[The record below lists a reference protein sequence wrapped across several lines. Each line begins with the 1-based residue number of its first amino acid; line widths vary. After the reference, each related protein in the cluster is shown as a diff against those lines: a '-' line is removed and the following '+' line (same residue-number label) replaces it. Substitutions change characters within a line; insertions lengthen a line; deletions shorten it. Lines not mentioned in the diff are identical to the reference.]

1 MSSSSLEEVRIT
13 TGTSLVRG
21 SARIR
26 CSTSMPSSLGSLRSS
41 RTTAGIVGSSRPAY
55 LPVPNRKSS
64 ASWPSLAMA
73 TSLAMF
79 AFLSARSVS
88 SSSFGLS
95 STSRIVFSIVFL
107 PAPSAA
113 PSVEF
118 RGGRLQRPGRQ
129 KAYHRLGRD
138 RRGEEVS
145 LPLLATVR
153 AQEFQLLWRLDPLG
167 DHPQSERMRER
178 NHRLGDR
185 RIVPGLVDP
194 AHERAVDLQAVDG
207 QPRQIA
213 QARIACAEIVH
224 GDLHAERFQAI
235 QDVGCL
241 LAILD
246 QDALGELELQTPGL
260 KLGRAHGALH
270 GLDEAGAAKLPGG
283 NVYGETQWSV
293 ARLVPGLDLAT
304 ALDDSE
310 LAERVDQIGVL
321 GDGHEL
327 HRRDPPPLLMMP
339 AHQGFDP
346 HDAPAGEHHLG
357 LVVHFQLVLLQRE
370 PQLVLQ
376 FDAVGGLPG
385 HGGGVE
391 LEAVAAVALDTVHR
405 GVGVAQQDVELFAVA
420 RINARPDAQRDVE
433 VASLDPER
441 RVHRLADLACH
452 GENVVRARE

>member
-1 MSSSSLEEVRIT
+1 MSSSSLDDVSTT
-13 TGTSLVRG
+13 TGMSLVRG

-41 RTTAGIVGSSRPAY
+41 RTTAGIVDGSRPACG
-55 LPVPNRKSS
+55 PVPNRKST
-64 ASWPSLAMA
+64 ASWPSLA
-73 TSLAMF
+73 TKTLLAIL
-79 AFLSARSVS
+79 AFRSARSVS

-95 STSRIVFSIVFL
+95 STSMIVFSIIVS
-107 PAPSAA
+107 PASPPAL
-113 PSVEF
+113 SVEF

-129 KAYHRLGRD
+129 KAHYRLGRD
-138 RRGEEVS
+138 GGGKEVS

-153 AQEFQLLWRLDPLG
+153 AQEFQLLRSLDSLG

-185 RIVPGLVDP
+185 RIVPGLVDSD
-194 AHERAVDLQAVDG
+194 HERAVDLQAVDR

-213 QARIACAEIVH
+213 QARIARAEIVH
-224 GDLHAERFQAI
+224 GDLHAEGFQAI
-235 QDVGCL
+235 QDLGRL
-241 LAILD
+241 LPILD

-260 KLGRAHGALH
+260 ELGGAHGALH
-270 GLDEAGAAKLPGG
+270 GLDEAGAAELPRG
-283 NVYGETQWSV
+283 NVYGEAQPGV

-304 ALDDSE
+304 ALDDGE

-327 HRRDPPPLLMMP
+327 HRRDPPPPLVMP

-346 HDAPAGEHHLG
+346 DDAPAGEHHLR
-357 LVVHFQLVLLQRE
+357 LVVHFQLVLFQRE

-376 FDAVGGLPG
+376 FNAVGGLPG

-391 LEAVAAVALDTVHR
+391 LEAVAAVGLDTVHR

-441 RVHRLADLACH
+441 QVQ
-452 GENVVRARE
+452 